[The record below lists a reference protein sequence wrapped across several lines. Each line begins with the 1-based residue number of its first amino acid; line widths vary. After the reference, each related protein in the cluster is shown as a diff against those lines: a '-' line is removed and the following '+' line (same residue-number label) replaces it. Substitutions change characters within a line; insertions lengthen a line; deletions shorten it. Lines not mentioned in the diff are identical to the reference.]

1 MHCGRVRVLGVDG
14 VRDRWVG
21 ALVGDDGTEWVLGA
35 ARDVLRPVADPSVAV
50 AAVDVPI
57 GYVRAGSRRCEAD
70 ARALLGAARSSIFAT
85 AAAPAFALAAD
96 GDRSDD
102 ARRAASAA
110 STAVGGPGVGSH
122 SWGLVPKVLEVETV
136 VRELCAAGDRVVET
150 HPETAFA
157 VLAGDAGEP
166 APAPKRSAAG
176 AAQRVRLL
184 TDALR
189 LDVVAA
195 LAVAPA
201 GVPVDDALD
210 ALAAAWSAARH
221 ARGAALVL
229 GEGTEAVW
237 RDLSPASGRGVVVV

>member
-1 MHCGRVRVLGVDG
+1 MRVLGVDG

-21 ALVGDDGTEWVLGA
+21 VLVGDGDVEWVLGA
-35 ARDVLRPVADPSVAV
+35 ARDVLRRVADASVAL
-50 AAVDVPI
+50 AAIDVPI

-70 ARALLGAARSSIFAT
+70 ARRQLGAARSSIFAT

-110 STAVGGPGVGSH
+110 SAAVGGPGVGSH
-122 SWGLVPKVLEVETV
+122 SWGLVPKVLEVEDV
-136 VRELCAAGDRVVET
+136 VRGLGASGQRVVET

-157 VLAGDAGEP
+157 VLAAG
-166 APAPKRSAAG
+166 AGVASPAPKRSAAG

-184 TDALR
+184 TDALV

-195 LAVAPA
+195 LAAAPP

-221 ARGAALVL
+221 ARGAARVL
-229 GEGTEAVW
+229 GEGTDAVW
-237 RDLSPASGRGVVVV
+237 RDLSPAPGRAVVVV